1 MLAGLAGYEE
11 DLAYLQGQLKTMQLA
26 LQQVKQY
33 GEQPGRW
40 TIADI
45 QTRYR
50 ALTGQITQL
59 RQEISGREMPS
70 SFMLGLS
77 NFSDAVLKFG
87 SDVAKTAQTVVVAA
101 GSAAGGIGST
111 VKFLPF
117 ILIGALV
124 VLGIGFNKGSL
135 GVSIRR

>member
-11 DLAYLQGQLKTMQLA
+11 DLAYLQGQLSSMKAA
-26 LQQVKQY
+26 LQRVQQY
-33 GEQPGRW
+33 GEQPGQW

-50 ALTGQITQL
+50 TLLGRINTL

-70 SFMLGLS
+70 SFMLALS
-77 NFSDAVLKFG
+77 NFSDAALKFG
-87 SDVAKTAQTVVVAA
+87 GDVAKTAQTIVTAA
-101 GSAAGGIGST
+101 GSVASGLGTTG
-111 VKFLPF
+111 KFLPL

-124 VLGIGFNKGSL
+124 VVGIGLGKGTLSY
-135 GVSIRR
+135 RR